1 MKANHSQLCD
11 IFGLTSQSFS
21 KYLRLGMP
29 CEAKGERGQANTY
42 DTASVYRWLI
52 QYELQKRVGEAT
64 GDVIDLDRERA
75 RLTRAQADNEEIKK
89 RVNEKEL
96 LPRDDCVKGWCALVA
111 AARSR
116 ILGTPARLVQRWPDM
131 PKDCREELDELLREA
146 LDELSRSDP
155 LGMDGAEGDDE
166 DVGASAQA

>member
-1 MKANHSQLCD
+1 MKANHAQLSD

-29 CEAKGERGQANTY
+29 VERKGERGQANLY
-42 DTASVYRWLI
+42 ETAAVYRWLI

-89 RVNEKEL
+89 RTAEREL
-96 LPRDDCVKGWCALVA
+96 LPRDECVRAWSALVA
-111 AARSR
+111 AARAR

-131 PKDCREELDELLREA
+131 PRECRDELDELLREA
-146 LDELSRSDP
+146 LDELSRDDP
-155 LGMDGAEGDDE
+155 IGMDGDPDGGE
-166 DVGASAQA
+166 DVGAAPAA